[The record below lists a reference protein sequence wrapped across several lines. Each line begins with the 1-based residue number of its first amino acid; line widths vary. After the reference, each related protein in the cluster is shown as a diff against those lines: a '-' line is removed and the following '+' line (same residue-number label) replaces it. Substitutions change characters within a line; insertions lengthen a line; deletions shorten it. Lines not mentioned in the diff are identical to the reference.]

1 MTGALAAV
9 VILQLIQ
16 AHTVD
21 GHEVLINP
29 DHITHMYAAGE
40 HKEANKLFVEGV
52 HCVLNILDG
61 KRVTTKETC
70 DEIRELIRKAR
81 QP

>member
-1 MTGALAAV
+1 MIQLVGV
-9 VILQLIQ
+9 VVLQLIQ
-16 AHTVD
+16 AHTID

-29 DHITHMYAAGE
+29 DHITHMFAAEEG
-40 HKEANKLFVEGV
+40 KPNKLFVEGV